1 MTKIILVRHGH
12 VDWIAPERFRGR
24 AELALSDLGR
34 QQARALANYIAKT
47 WRLDAIY
54 TSPLGRCRDTSAAI
68 AAPFRLEPRVADALC
83 DIDYGE
89 WQGLTREQAKERW
102 PDEIEL
108 WFRAPHLAVIP
119 GGETLPVLL
128 SRAAAA
134 LRKILRVHNSG
145 TVVLVGHD
153 SVNRVLLLFA
163 LELPLWKYWHL
174 RQDPCG
180 LNELFFENDTF
191 VIRSINQIQHLAG
204 LWDPLCARAGR
215 RRR

>member
-1 MTKIILVRHGH
+1 MTRIILVRHGH

-34 QQARALANYIAKT
+34 RQAQAVAGYVAKT
-47 WRLDAIY
+47 WKPEAVY
-54 TSPLGRCRDTSAAI
+54 TSPLSRCRDTAAAI
-68 AAPFRLEPRVADALC
+68 AAPFQLEPQPVEGFC

-102 PDEIEL
+102 PDKIEL
-108 WFRAPHLAVIP
+108 WFRAPHLAAIP

-128 SRAAAA
+128 SHAAAA
-134 LRKILRVHNSG
+134 LREILRAHPSG
-145 TVVLVGHD
+145 TVVLVAHD

-163 LELPLWKYWHL
+163 LELPLSKYWHL

-180 LNELFFENDTF
+180 LNELFFENDAF
-191 VIRSINQIQHLAG
+191 VIGSINQTQHLAG
-204 LWDPLCARAGR
+204 L
-215 RRR
+215 